1 MSLWASY
8 YLKSVQNSSL
18 CIDGLIFRSVG
29 SAGGFASESHL
40 AGEATGLVHLRHAS
54 RNLAISQ
61 QTNSVTRRIGII
73 SACGAVVIACRTDGS
88 GTNAHGH
95 PTADIGSASNAAMI
109 DAACMDAA
117 YAATATATASR

>member
-1 MSLWASY
+1 MGRI
-8 YLKSVQNSSL
+8 V
-18 CIDGLIFRSVG
+18 D
-29 SAGGFASESHL
+29 SAA
-40 AGEATGLVHLRHAS
+40 
-54 RNLAISQ
+54 
-61 QTNSVTRRIGII
+61 
-73 SACGAVVIACRTDGS
+73 DGS

>member
-1 MSLWASY
+1 MGKAPSHCGPAIILNLYKIAHFESTVDKWELDAS
-8 YLKSVQNSSL
+8 
-18 CIDGLIFRSVG
+18 D
-29 SAGGFASESHL
+29 SHL
-40 AGEATGLVHLRHAS
+40 AGEATGLVHLRHAL

-61 QTNSVTRRIGII
+61 QTNSITRRIGVI

-95 PTADIGSASNAAMI
+95 ATAHIGSASNAAMI
-109 DAACMDAA
+109 DAAGMDTA